1 MNKLVVAVVVFVA
14 LVGGYF
20 ALNSSTSQENQESDD
35 KDVASVIEDKSATL
49 PPPPSVSVQK
59 DQPSKFQD
67 PVPPPPPPSPK
78 PVVQEQPSAP
88 QTASQI
94 NSDEPPLKLK
104 SIGVNFED
112 FKFTK
117 ERLQFGRLF
126 MGFGFVIPGSSSSS
140 GQAKSNPQPTYVVPL
155 GTPVRSLVDG
165 VVAAI
170 PTLWSGDVSIQVTA
184 DGKMQKWVYETEHL
198 VNPKVVVGDKVVAGQ
213 IIGEVGSFGNGDP
226 PGYGAVEIGI
236 LKGGQTPEHVCP
248 FAYLDDSIREATF
261 AKMGNLFQS
270 WEEYVGDQGLYTD
283 TEIPGCLTLQPVE
296 G

>member
-20 ALNSSTSQENQESDD
+20 ALNSSTPQENQESDD
-35 KDVASVIEDKSATL
+35 KDVASVIEDKSAIL